1 MDQLGCKRYCCRR
14 MIMTHVDLIEK
25 LLKYATSIQWQ
36 LLYYGRLRLLT
47 AEIDTILRSETRR
60 KLPWLEKGLAL
71 HGTGVYGGRIS
82 NTSIVGARRE
92 GSSLGRQILQS
103 DRKRRD
109 FQISFMH
116 HLATLRAGHAHIH
129 RQSLDR
135 KHSQPDGLSSS
146 AAVGSQQTQGLNVLC
161 FS

>member
-1 MDQLGCKRYCCRR
+1 LQTILLSPYDYDPRR
-14 MIMTHVDLIEK
+14 PDRKAPQVCNLYTM
-25 LLKYATSIQWQ
+25 ATFV
-36 LLYYGRLRLLT
+36 LYGRLRLLT
-47 AEIDTILRSETRR
+47 TEIGTILRSETRR

-71 HGTGVYGGRIS
+71 HGTGVYGRRIS

-116 HLATLRAGHAHIH
+116 HLATLRVGHAHIH

-135 KHSQPDGLSSS
+135 KRSQPDGLSSS